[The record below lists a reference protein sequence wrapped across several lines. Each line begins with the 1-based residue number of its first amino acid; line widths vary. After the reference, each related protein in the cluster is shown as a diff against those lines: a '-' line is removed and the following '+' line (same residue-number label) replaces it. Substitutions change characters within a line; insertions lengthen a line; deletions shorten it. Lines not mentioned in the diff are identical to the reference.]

1 MSEPEQLKRIL
12 DALLQKVRLDQNV
25 PTNVFSELVMMKS
38 KLEGALTQLEKA
50 KQIDV
55 TQIKSKF
62 EDAQR
67 LQLMLEEI
75 KRSEGKYPSYID
87 DFIQSIANTPYTM
100 PKTLYEPQGAQQISI
115 DVGGEIKTERA
126 ELALALLFPG
136 STTYRYGMF
145 PVKVSLGRWYQSG
158 RARLS
163 SIHVLSSEPEFQLTV
178 GQRTYDVY
186 RPLLLRAF
194 RLRRHWAICTSCLSL
209 LDEDETCAHRSI
221 QPRVKLPSGYPIL
234 RKLELSREAATS
246 KDLQKP
252 MSLIIPRVTYLRQ
265 LRVGLA
271 VMGFERTASVRGA
284 SRTIMVN
291 YDPPIGIRLM
301 TSGLSFQTRIPEEFL
316 KETLQSNLMLRRDAM
331 IQLLANRL
339 ADIMSE
345 IGLPSYHHE
354 LILSSVVS
362 ILHLNELTNEQ
373 DVMQRLRDDDFVD
386 QVMTAIHN
394 ELDFYESAGPDAA
407 SVQNMLRMM
416 QSFDITEDRLIS
428 KLRET
433 ILHSLA
439 HVLLLSA
446 AVTSG
451 SQLDDLDYLVK
462 EDNGEIVI
470 FDSVS
475 GGNGS
480 SETAF
485 EFLSETGTFS
495 VEEYLQ
501 SEERE
506 ETYKPRNLDETAFE
520 FLLPCLNSVSD
531 KVFLFSKVEPI
542 ENEIKRKM
550 GELKDKET
558 THQNAIR
565 RIREYGTT
573 AIFPLSIGYHSMD
586 YSKEHQEADRFKE
599 MATICIHGCPECISI
614 GRKCQHGSF
623 HEKYNISKFALDEL
637 LNFVLRHVTLTQPFP
652 DQALKTLGEYG
663 FTILKGSCV
672 DEHTCEEL
680 VRNMNA
686 LILQI
691 VGQEAGNG
699 YVKFSGHWV
708 NMNLASGE
716 IDYYYLLKVI

>member
-1 MSEPEQLKRIL
+1 MSEAEQLKQIL
-12 DALLQKVRLDQNV
+12 NELLQKVRLDRSV
-25 PTNVFSELVMMKS
+25 PTSVFGELAMIRS
-38 KLEGALTQLEKA
+38 KLEATLVQLEKA
-50 KQIDV
+50 RQMDIDE
-55 TQIKSKF
+55 TKAKF
-62 EDAQR
+62 EDARR
-67 LQLMLEEI
+67 LQGILEEI

-87 DFIQSIANTPYTM
+87 DFIQSIAEPPYIM

-115 DVGGEIKTERA
+115 DVGGEIKTEKA

-158 RARLS
+158 RAHLS
-163 SIHVLSSEPEFQLTV
+163 SIHVLSSEPEFQLV
-178 GQRTYDVY
+178 DGQRTYNVY
-186 RPLLLRAF
+186 KPLMLRAF

-209 LDEDETCAHRSI
+209 FDEDETCAHRAI
-221 QPRVKLPSGYPIL
+221 QPRVKLPSSYPII
-234 RKLELSREAATS
+234 RKLELSREVATS

-252 MSLIIPRVTYLRQ
+252 MSLIIPKVTRLPQ
-265 LRVGLA
+265 LQVGLA
-271 VMGFERTASVRGA
+271 VIGFERTATVKGA
-284 SRTIMVN
+284 SRTIMVD
-291 YDPPIGIRLM
+291 YDPPIGIKLM
-301 TSGLSFQTRIPEEFL
+301 TSGLSFQTHIPEEFL
-316 KETLQSNLMLRRDAM
+316 KEILQSSLMLRRDII
-331 IQLLANRL
+331 IQLLACRL
-339 ADIMSE
+339 ADVMSE

-354 LILSSVVS
+354 LMLSSIVS
-362 ILHLNELTNEQ
+362 VLNLNALVNEQ
-373 DVMQRLRDDDFVD
+373 AVMQRLRNNDFIT
-386 QVMTAIHN
+386 QVIAAIHN
-394 ELDFYESAGPDAA
+394 ELDFYESGGPDPTL
-407 SVQNMLRMM
+407 VQNALLTM
-416 QSFDITEDRLIS
+416 QSLDITDDELIS

-446 AVTSG
+446 AITSG

-462 EDNGEIVI
+462 EDDGEIVI

-485 EFLSETGTFS
+485 EFLSEAGTFS

-520 FLLPCLNSVSD
+520 FLLPCLNSVAD

-542 ENEIKRKM
+542 ENEIKRKL

-558 THQNAIR
+558 THQNVIR
-565 RIREYGTT
+565 RIREYGLTT
-573 AIFPLSIGYHSMD
+573 IFPLSIGYHSMD
-586 YSKEHQEADRFKE
+586 YSREHQEADRFKE

-623 HEKYNISKFALDEL
+623 HEKYNISKFALDRL
-637 LNFVLRHVTLTQPFP
+637 VNFVLKHVTLNMPSS
-652 DQALKTLGEYG
+652 DQALKTLGEHG
-663 FTILKGSCV
+663 FAILKGSCV

-691 VGQEAGNG
+691 VGKEAGNG

-708 NMNLASGE
+708 NMNLTSGE
-716 IDYYYLLKVI
+716 IEYYYLLKVI